1 MARRR
6 FFVEEVREGRALL
19 RGADARHLSRVVRA
33 EAGQKYEI
41 SDGRKVYLAEVAE
54 VRTEEVSFGVL
65 EELVPPELPVRLAL
79 LAALVKFDR
88 FEWII
93 EKATEL
99 GVEIIIP
106 VQADRSAKGL
116 SEGART
122 RLERW
127 RRIAREASQQ
137 ARRAELPEILAPVS
151 TQEALRAPARHRCF
165 LDEQPGA
172 PPLLAALPSER
183 SPGDTVAL
191 LVGPEGGWTE
201 AERTQAQA
209 AGWTAVS
216 LGPLILRTET
226 AAIAAL
232 AIVAAAWLR

>member
-1 MARRR
+1 M
-6 FFVEEVREGRALL
+6 L
-19 RGADARHLSRVVRA
+19 RGAEARHLSRVLRA

-151 TQEALRAPARHRCF
+151 TQEALRAPARHRYF
-165 LDEQPGA
+165 LEEQPGA
-172 PPLLAALPSER
+172 PPLLVALPSER
-183 SPGDTVAL
+183 SRGDTVAL
-191 LVGPEGGWTE
+191 LVGPEGGWTDG
-201 AERTQAQA
+201 ERAQA
-209 AGWTAVS
+209 AKAGWTAVS
-216 LGPLILRTET
+216 LGPFTLRTET
-226 AAIAAL
+226 AATAAL
-232 AIVAAAWLR
+232 SILAAAWLR